1 MGVFDFLNPKKKKPT
16 DGNDLE
22 AVLNPAAS
30 EKPKNFLSQFLPED
44 DTKKQALAQ
53 ALLGMGAGMMASG
66 GPSAT
71 PQNFLSVLGQG
82 VGSGVVGYNKS
93 LENSADTSN
102 ARTASN
108 ANNAKMQQAQAG
120 VQFASSI
127 GAPRGEAGYSVEQ
140 LQKIFEHQVQTG
152 DEAGARDTL
161 GMIQQ
166 LQQTGAKNGMVLG
179 EDGFALAPGYDQS
192 LFDTKKAESLGTAV
206 GQNSQMTADQKN
218 FEYGNANPAFRA
230 NELQLKQAGVAQPD
244 NKFFGKS
251 AEKAAERFAGY
262 QEQGLK
268 SSELTNNV
276 GRMAELSKTI
286 GTGKWAEVR
295 KTVGP
300 WAQAVGVDVEG
311 LDDIQA
317 FEAMVSAVAPQ
328 MRVPG
333 SGATS
338 DFDANQFLKSLPSMA
353 NTPEGNALIA
363 RTTTAIE
370 QNKIRAAEI
379 SNRVYDPEDPLY
391 GKWADAEKEIN
402 ALPDPFTEFRKARG
416 GSNASPDST
425 GSVQSETSAAT
436 VVGSEADYENLPA
449 GSTYRFAGDPP
460 GTKRTKS

>member
-22 AVLNPAAS
+22 AVVNPAAK
-30 EKPKNFLSQFLPED
+30 EKQNFLSQFLPED

-53 ALLGMGAGMMASG
+53 ALLLGGAGLMSAA
-66 GPSAT
+66 GPSVQ
-71 PQNFLSVLGQG
+71 PSNFLSSLGQG
-82 VGSGVVGYNKS
+82 IGSGVVGYNKS
-93 LENSADTSN
+93 LENSSDTMN

-108 ANNAKMQQAQAG
+108 ANNAKMQQAQTA

-127 GAPRGEAGYSVEQ
+127 GSPNGQNGYSIEQ
-140 LQKIFEHQVQTG
+140 LQKIFEYQVQSG
-152 DEAGARDTL
+152 DDAGARDTL
-161 GMIQQ
+161 GMIQK
-166 LQQTGAKNGMVLG
+166 LSQTAAAEGMVIG
-179 EDGFALAPGYDQS
+179 EDGSYRLADGYAGG
-192 LFDTKKAESLGTAV
+192 LFDTKRAESLGTAV
-206 GQNSQMTADQKN
+206 GANSQKTASQKD
-218 FEYGNANPAFRA
+218 FEYSNANPAFRE
-230 NELQLKQAGVAQPD
+230 NELLLKQAGVAQPD

-276 GRMAELSKTI
+276 GRMAELSKNI
-286 GTGKWAEVR
+286 GTGKWAEIK

-300 WAQAVGVDVEG
+300 WAQAVGVDVVGMDE
-311 LDDIQA
+311 IQA

-338 DFDANQFLKSLPSMA
+338 DFDANQFLKALPSMA

-370 QNKIRAAEI
+370 QNKVKAAEI
-379 SNRVYDPEDPLY
+379 ANRVYDSEDPLF
-391 GKWADAEKEIN
+391 GRWQDAEKEIN
-402 ALPDPFTEFRKARG
+402 ALPDPFTEFREARG
-416 GSNASPDST
+416 GGNTSPDTT
-425 GSVQSETSAAT
+425 GSVQPSADNAV
-436 VVGSEADYENLPA
+436 VVGSEAEYNKLPA
-449 GSTYRFAGDPP
+449 GATYRFAGDPV
-460 GTKRTKS
+460 GTMRTKR